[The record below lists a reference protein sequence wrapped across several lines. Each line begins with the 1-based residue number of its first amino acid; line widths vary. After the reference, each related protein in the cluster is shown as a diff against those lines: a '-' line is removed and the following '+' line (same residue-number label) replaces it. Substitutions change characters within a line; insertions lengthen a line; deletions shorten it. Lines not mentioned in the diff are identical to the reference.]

1 MKRLKPRACFPF
13 TFLKKGLYVSGSIRQ
28 VKACF
33 WRVTMDQ
40 KDLEYFRTL
49 LNGQLEEALKQG
61 DMTLEEMT
69 DNTEIFADPA
79 DRATM
84 ESDRAFTLR
93 IRDRERKLIK
103 KIRGALTRLDNG
115 TYGICDECGE
125 DIGVP
130 RLKARPVTK
139 LCINCKSK
147 QEEDE
152 QLRGD

>member
-1 MKRLKPRACFPF
+1 ME
-13 TFLKKGLYVSGSIRQ
+13 
-28 VKACF
+28 
-33 WRVTMDQ
+33 Q
-40 KDLEYFRTL
+40 KDLDYFRDL
-49 LNGQLEEALKQG
+49 LHAMLEEAQQKG
-61 DMTLEEMT
+61 DATLDELT
-69 DNTEIFADPA
+69 DSNEIFADPA
-79 DRATM
+79 DRATA

-103 KIRGALTRLDNG
+103 KIRAAIGRMEEG
-115 TYGICDECGE
+115 TYGVCEDCGC

-152 QLRGD
+152 RERAD

>member
-1 MKRLKPRACFPF
+1 ME
-13 TFLKKGLYVSGSIRQ
+13 
-28 VKACF
+28 
-33 WRVTMDQ
+33 Q
-40 KDLEYFRTL
+40 KDLEYFRNL
-49 LNGQLEEALKQG
+49 LNEQLEEALKQG
-61 DMTLEEMT
+61 DLTLEEMT
-69 DNTEIFADPA
+69 DSSEIFADPA

-103 KIRGALTRLDNG
+103 KIRSALNRLDTG
-115 TYGICDECGE
+115 AYGICDECGE

>member
-1 MKRLKPRACFPF
+1 MIW
-13 TFLKKGLYVSGSIRQ
+13 FLRQ
-28 VKACF
+28 ITREGF
-33 WRVTMDQ
+33 MEQ
-40 KDLEYFRTL
+40 KDLEYFREL
-49 LNGQLEEALKQG
+49 LGNMLEEALKQG
-61 DMTLEEMT
+61 EMTLEDMT
-69 DNTEIFADPA
+69 DNNEICADPA
-79 DRATM
+79 DRATV

-103 KIRGALTRLDNG
+103 KIRAALARMDEG
-115 TYGICDECGE
+115 VFGVCDECGE

-152 QLRGD
+152 HLRGE